1 MGGKAAGAGMEVMG
15 SGKGWEQGHRK
26 SKSWSDPWGE
36 AGAGFGMRLLL
47 PQNFLAS
54 MSGRQ
59 PGFGEFR
66 ETSRAVA
73 GGGGGE

>member
-26 SKSWSDPWGE
+26 SWSDPWGE
-36 AGAGFGMRLLL
+36 AGAGFGMQLLL